1 MSRGRRARPQPQSH
15 GLPSSVERTRRTA
28 GTQQHEGSEEARSHK
43 PAHGPAIQLATP
55 ADTHALVVL
64 SLVKGLH
71 SAVSSRS
78 LSLTCRVASILHA
91 LEGLLELGIVVWRSA
106 GSCHGVCQDDDR
118 SHHTRSAFS
127 SSVAGLAEVEP
138 RARRRRRR
146 LLSTREPGRLS
157 LRGTTSSPSS
167 LQERTRPILLLW
179 CSPHGAASRPRRPR
193 SRGHRFR
200 EWKHLP
206 SALVVV
212 LTNASGPRRVVT
224 RWQRSRQRWCHWVE

>member
-1 MSRGRRARPQPQSH
+1 VSRGRRARPQPQSH

-146 LLSTREPGRLS
+146 LLSTREPAWHYLQPFLFAGAHAPN
-157 LRGTTSSPSS
+157 SP
-167 LQERTRPILLLW
+167 P
-179 CSPHGAASRPRRPR
+179 
-193 SRGHRFR
+193 
-200 EWKHLP
+200 
-206 SALVVV
+206 VV
-212 LTNASGPRRVVT
+212 LSA
-224 RWQRSRQRWCHWVE
+224 WSRFAAAATALAWSPLP